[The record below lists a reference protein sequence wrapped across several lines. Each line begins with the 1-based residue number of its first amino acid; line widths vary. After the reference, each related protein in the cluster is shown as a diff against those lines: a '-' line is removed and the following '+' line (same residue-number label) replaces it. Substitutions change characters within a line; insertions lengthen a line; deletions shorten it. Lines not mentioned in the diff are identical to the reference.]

1 MATHIQSVSPADWQS
16 QVYQFCLFSIIQD
29 PLTDEPDR
37 SRSFCKDAQI
47 WLFSIQ
53 WCGLSVSHDL
63 YLSLGS
69 KRPTVNYFR
78 HASCFTLRRSFDSGS
93 TFWIVFSKYLAQY
106 FSFVFIFKLQAL
118 LIVLRTLM
126 VMSRLHCS

>member
-1 MATHIQSVSPADWQS
+1 MATYIQSVSQADWQS

-37 SRSFCKDAQI
+37 SRSFSKDAQI

-63 YLSLGS
+63 YLSLGVS
-69 KRPTVNYFR
+69 AQLWTTSGMHLVSRFEG
-78 HASCFTLRRSFDSGS
+78 HSGS
-93 TFWIVFSKYLAQY
+93 TFGVVFSKYLAQY
-106 FSFVFIFKLQAL
+106 LSIVFIFKLQAL
-118 LIVLRTLM
+118 LILLRTLM